1 MKMITNT
8 RKLMAAVMLSVC
20 TLTANGQNNEI
31 KSDRIASLQ
40 VVAGD
45 DWLSPPVMI
54 LGGDEPITIS
64 FDDMTHEYHR
74 YAYRIEHCEAD
85 WTTSDALFTSD
96 YCEGFTDG
104 NTIDDVRKSLN
115 TNVLYTHYRLSIPNE
130 RCNIK
135 MSGNYRVTIYDDN
148 TSEEVATACFMV
160 AEQRAGIQLEATTNT
175 DIDTNGA
182 HQQIGMKIN
191 YAGLKVNNP
200 GQEIKTVVM
209 QNGRWDNA
217 VVNAE
222 PQYIMPDGL
231 QWTHNRQLIFDGGNE
246 YRKFETL
253 DVSHTTMGLESV
265 KWDGRDY
272 HAYVWTDEPRNSY
285 VYDEDA
291 NGAFYIRNCDN
302 IENDCMSEYV
312 YVHFALKTATTDNDI
327 FINGVWTN
335 GSLTP
340 EYRMSY
346 NPESGLY
353 ENVIMLKQGYYSYQY
368 LIRTDDGSLKPLQSE
383 GNFCYT
389 ENKYQCLVYYRAA
402 GDRTDRLVG
411 YRQIVIN

>member
-1 MKMITNT
+1 MIN
-8 RKLMAAVMLSVC
+8 KISNALSVLLLSFC
-20 TLTANGQNNEI
+20 TLTAGAQRNEI
-31 KSDRIASLQ
+31 KSDRIATLQ

-45 DWLSPPVMI
+45 DWLSPPVI
-54 LGGDEPITIS
+54 TLGGEDAITIS

-96 YCEGFTDG
+96 YCEGFNDG
-104 NTIDDVRKSLN
+104 NTIEDVKNSIN
-115 TNVLYTHYRLSIPNE
+115 TNILYTHYRLKIPNE

-160 AEQRAGIQLEATTNT
+160 VDQRVGLQLEATTNT
-175 DIDTNGA
+175 DIDTNGS
-182 HQQIGMKIN
+182 HQQIEMKIN

-200 GQEIKTVVM
+200 RLEIKTVVM

-217 VVNAE
+217 VINAE
-222 PQYIMPDGL
+222 PQYIMADGL
-231 QWTHNRQLIFDGGNE
+231 QWTHNKQLIFNGGNE

-253 DVSHTTMGLESV
+253 DVSHATMGLESV
-265 KWDGRDY
+265 KWDGKDY

-291 NGAFYIRNCDN
+291 DGAFYVRNSDN
-302 IENDCMSEYV
+302 IENDYISEYV
-312 YVHFALKTATTDNDI
+312 YVHFALKTPPTDNDI
-327 FINGVWTN
+327 YINGVWTN
-335 GSLTP
+335 DQFLP
-340 EYRMSY
+340 KYRMIY
-346 NPESGLY
+346 NPQNGLY
-353 ENVIMLKQGYYSYQY
+353 ENVLLLKQGYYSYNY
-368 LIRTDDGSLKPLQSE
+368 LVKNEDGCFSPLQSE

-389 ENKYQCLVYYRAA
+389 ENKYQCLVYYKAA
-402 GDRTDRLVG
+402 GDRTDTLVG
-411 YRQIVIN
+411 YQQIRIN

>member
-1 MKMITNT
+1 MIN
-8 RKLMAAVMLSVC
+8 KISNALSVLLLSFC
-20 TLTANGQNNEI
+20 TLTAGAQRNEI
-31 KSDRIASLQ
+31 KSDRIATLQ

-45 DWLSPPVMI
+45 DWLSPPVI
-54 LGGDEPITIS
+54 TLGGEDAITIS

-96 YCEGFTDG
+96 YCEGFNDG
-104 NTIDDVRKSLN
+104 NTIEDVKNSTN
-115 TNVLYTHYRLSIPNE
+115 TNILYTHYRLKIPNE

-160 AEQRAGIQLEATTNT
+160 VDQRVGLQLEATTNT
-175 DIDTNGA
+175 DIDTNGS
-182 HQQIGMKIN
+182 HQQIEMKIN

-200 GQEIKTVVM
+200 RLEIKTVVM

-217 VVNAE
+217 VINAE
-222 PQYIMPDGL
+222 PQYIMADGL
-231 QWTHNRQLIFDGGNE
+231 QWTHNKQLIFNGGNE

-253 DVSHTTMGLESV
+253 DVSHATMGLESV
-265 KWDGRDY
+265 KWDGKDY

-291 NGAFYIRNCDN
+291 DGAFYVRNSDN
-302 IENDCMSEYV
+302 IENDYISEYV
-312 YVHFALKTATTDNDI
+312 YVHFALKTPPTDNDDI
-327 FINGVWTN
+327 YINGVWTN
-335 GSLTP
+335 DQFLP
-340 EYRMSY
+340 KYRMIY
-346 NPESGLY
+346 NPQNGLY
-353 ENVIMLKQGYYSYQY
+353 ENVLLLKQGYYSYNY
-368 LIRTDDGSLKPLQSE
+368 LVKNEDGCFSPLQSE

-389 ENKYQCLVYYRAA
+389 ENKYQCLVYYKAA
-402 GDRTDRLVG
+402 GDRTDTLVG
-411 YRQIVIN
+411 YQQIRIN

>member
-1 MKMITNT
+1 MIN
-8 RKLMAAVMLSVC
+8 KICKALSIMLLSFC
-20 TLTANGQNNEI
+20 TLTAGAQRNEI
-31 KSDRIASLQ
+31 KSDRIATLQ

-45 DWLSPPVMI
+45 DWLSPPVI
-54 LGGDEPITIS
+54 ALGGEEVITIS

-96 YCEGFTDG
+96 YCEGFNDG
-104 NTIDDVRKSLN
+104 NTIEDVKNSIN
-115 TNVLYTHYRLSIPNE
+115 TNILYTHYRLKIPNE

-148 TSEEVATACFMV
+148 TSEEVATVCFMV
-160 AEQRAGIQLEATTNT
+160 VDQRVGLQLGATTNT

-182 HQQIGMKIN
+182 HQQIEIKIN
-191 YAGLKVNNP
+191 YAGLRVNNP
-200 GQEIKTVVM
+200 RQEIKTVVM

-217 VVNAE
+217 VINAE
-222 PQYIMPDGL
+222 PQYIMADGL
-231 QWTHNRQLIFDGGNE
+231 QWTHNKQLIFNGGNE

-265 KWDGRDY
+265 KWDGKNY

-291 NGAFYIRNCDN
+291 NGAFYVRNSDN
-302 IENDCMSEYV
+302 IENDYISEYI
-312 YVHFALKTATTDNDI
+312 YVHFALRTSPTDNDI
-327 FINGVWTN
+327 YINGVWTN
-335 GSLTP
+335 DRFLP
-340 EYRMSY
+340 KYRMIY
-346 NPESGLY
+346 NPENGLY
-353 ENVIMLKQGYYSYQY
+353 ENVLLLKQGYYSYNY
-368 LIRTDDGSLKPLQSE
+368 LVKDEDGCFSPLQSE

-389 ENKYQCLVYYRAA
+389 ENKYQCLVYYKAA
-402 GDRTDRLVG
+402 GDRTDTLIG
-411 YRQIVIN
+411 YQQIKIN

>member
-1 MKMITNT
+1 MIN
-8 RKLMAAVMLSVC
+8 KISNALSVLLLSFC
-20 TLTANGQNNEI
+20 TLTAGAQRNEI
-31 KSDRIASLQ
+31 KSDRIATLQ

-45 DWLSPPVMI
+45 DWLSPPVI
-54 LGGDEPITIS
+54 TLGGEDAITIS

-96 YCEGFTDG
+96 YCEGFNDG
-104 NTIDDVRKSLN
+104 NTIEDVKNSTN
-115 TNVLYTHYRLSIPNE
+115 TNILYTHYRLKIPNE

-160 AEQRAGIQLEATTNT
+160 VDQRVGLQLEATTNT
-175 DIDTNGA
+175 NIDTNGS
-182 HQQIGMKIN
+182 HQQIEMKIN

-200 GQEIKTVVM
+200 RLEIKTVVM

-217 VVNAE
+217 VINAE
-222 PQYIMPDGL
+222 PQYIMADGL
-231 QWTHNRQLIFDGGNE
+231 QWTHNKQLIFNGGNE

-253 DVSHTTMGLESV
+253 DVSHATMGLESV
-265 KWDGRDY
+265 KWDGKDY

-291 NGAFYIRNCDN
+291 DGAFYVRNSDN
-302 IENDCMSEYV
+302 IENDYISEYV
-312 YVHFALKTATTDNDI
+312 YVHFALKTPPTDNDI
-327 FINGVWTN
+327 YINGVWTN
-335 GSLTP
+335 DQFLP
-340 EYRMSY
+340 KYRMIY
-346 NPESGLY
+346 NPQNGLY
-353 ENVIMLKQGYYSYQY
+353 ENVLLLKQGYYSYNY
-368 LIRTDDGSLKPLQSE
+368 LVKNEDGCFSPLQSE

-389 ENKYQCLVYYRAA
+389 ENKYQCLVYYKAA
-402 GDRTDRLVG
+402 GDRTDTLVG
-411 YRQIVIN
+411 YQQIRIN

>member
-1 MKMITNT
+1 MIN
-8 RKLMAAVMLSVC
+8 KICKALSIMLSFC
-20 TLTANGQNNEI
+20 TLTAGAQRNEI
-31 KSDRIASLQ
+31 KSERIATLQ

-45 DWLSPPVMI
+45 DWLSPPVI
-54 LGGDEPITIS
+54 TLGGEDAITIS

-96 YCEGFTDG
+96 YCEGFNDG
-104 NTIDDVRKSLN
+104 NTIEDVKNSTN
-115 TNVLYTHYRLSIPNE
+115 TNILYTHYRLKIPNE

-160 AEQRAGIQLEATTNT
+160 VDQRVGLQLEATTNT
-175 DIDTNGA
+175 DIDTNGS
-182 HQQIGMKIN
+182 HQQIEMKIN

-200 GQEIKTVVM
+200 RLEIKTVVM

-217 VVNAE
+217 VINAE
-222 PQYIMPDGL
+222 PQYIMADGL
-231 QWTHNRQLIFDGGNE
+231 QWTHNKQLIFNGGNE

-253 DVSHTTMGLESV
+253 DVSHATMGLESV
-265 KWDGRDY
+265 KWDGKDY

-291 NGAFYIRNCDN
+291 DGAFYVRNSDN
-302 IENDCMSEYV
+302 IENDYLSEYV
-312 YVHFALKTATTDNDI
+312 YVHFALKTPPTDNDI
-327 FINGVWTN
+327 YINGVWTN
-335 GSLTP
+335 DQFLP
-340 EYRMSY
+340 KYRMIY
-346 NPESGLY
+346 NPQNGLY
-353 ENVIMLKQGYYSYQY
+353 ENVLLLKQGYYSYNY
-368 LIRTDDGSLKPLQSE
+368 LVKNEDGCFSPLQSE

-389 ENKYQCLVYYRAA
+389 ENKYQCLVYYKAA
-402 GDRTDRLVG
+402 GDRTDTLVG
-411 YRQIVIN
+411 YQQIRIN

>member
-1 MKMITNT
+1 MINEIC
-8 RKLMAAVMLSVC
+8 KALSVLLLSFC
-20 TLTANGQNNEI
+20 TLTAGAQRNEI
-31 KSDRIASLQ
+31 KSDRIATLQ

-45 DWLSPPVMI
+45 DWLSPPVI
-54 LGGDEPITIS
+54 TLGGEEAITIS

-85 WTTSDALFTSD
+85 WTISDALFTSD
-96 YCEGFTDG
+96 YCEGFNDG
-104 NTIDDVRKSLN
+104 NTIENVKNSIN
-115 TNVLYTHYRLSIPNE
+115 TNILYTHYRLKIPNE

-160 AEQRAGIQLEATTNT
+160 VDQRVGLQLEATTNT

-182 HQQIGMKIN
+182 HQQIEMKIN

-200 GQEIKTVVM
+200 RQEIKTVVM

-217 VVNAE
+217 VINAE
-222 PQYIMPDGL
+222 PQYIMADGL
-231 QWTHNRQLIFDGGNE
+231 QWTHNKQLIFNGGNE

-253 DVSHTTMGLESV
+253 DVSHATMGLESV
-265 KWDGRDY
+265 KWDGKDY

-291 NGAFYIRNCDN
+291 NGAFYIRNSDN
-302 IENDCMSEYV
+302 IENDYISEYV
-312 YVHFALKTATTDNDI
+312 YVHFALKTPPTDNDI
-327 FINGVWTN
+327 YINGVWTN
-335 GSLTP
+335 DQFLP
-340 EYRMSY
+340 KYRMIY
-346 NPESGLY
+346 NPQNGLY
-353 ENVIMLKQGYYSYQY
+353 ENVLLLKQGYYSYNY
-368 LIRTDDGSLKPLQSE
+368 LVKNGDGSFSPLQSE

-389 ENKYQCLVYYRAA
+389 ENKYQCLVYYKAA
-402 GDRTDRLVG
+402 GDRTDTLVG
-411 YRQIVIN
+411 YRQIRIN

>member
-1 MKMITNT
+1 MIN
-8 RKLMAAVMLSVC
+8 KISNALSVLLLSFC
-20 TLTANGQNNEI
+20 TLTAGAQRNEI
-31 KSDRIASLQ
+31 KSDRIATLQ

-45 DWLSPPVMI
+45 DWLSPPVI
-54 LGGDEPITIS
+54 TLGGEDAITIS

-96 YCEGFTDG
+96 YCEGFNDG
-104 NTIDDVRKSLN
+104 NTIEDVKNSTN
-115 TNVLYTHYRLSIPNE
+115 TNILYTHYRLKIPNE

-160 AEQRAGIQLEATTNT
+160 VDQRVGLQLGATTNT
-175 DIDTNGA
+175 DIDTNGS
-182 HQQIGMKIN
+182 HQQIEMKIN

-200 GQEIKTVVM
+200 RLEIKTVVM

-217 VVNAE
+217 VINAE
-222 PQYIMPDGL
+222 PQYIMADGL
-231 QWTHNRQLIFDGGNE
+231 QWTHNKQLIFNGGNE

-253 DVSHTTMGLESV
+253 DVSHATMGLESV
-265 KWDGRDY
+265 KWDGKDY

-291 NGAFYIRNCDN
+291 DGAFYVRNSDN
-302 IENDCMSEYV
+302 IENDYISEYV
-312 YVHFALKTATTDNDI
+312 YVHIALKTPPTDNDI
-327 FINGVWTN
+327 YINGVWTN
-335 GSLTP
+335 DQFLP
-340 EYRMSY
+340 KYRMIY
-346 NPESGLY
+346 NPQNGLY
-353 ENVIMLKQGYYSYQY
+353 ENVLLLKQGYYSYNY
-368 LIRTDDGSLKPLQSE
+368 LVKNEDGCFSPLQSE

-389 ENKYQCLVYYRAA
+389 ENKYQCLVYYKAA
-402 GDRTDRLVG
+402 GDRTDTLVG
-411 YRQIVIN
+411 YQQIRIN

>member
-1 MKMITNT
+1 MIN
-8 RKLMAAVMLSVC
+8 KISNALSVLLLSFC
-20 TLTANGQNNEI
+20 TLTASAQRNEI
-31 KSDRIASLQ
+31 KSDRIATLQ

-45 DWLSPPVMI
+45 DWLSPPVI
-54 LGGDEPITIS
+54 TLGGEDAITIS

-96 YCEGFTDG
+96 YCEGFNDG
-104 NTIDDVRKSLN
+104 NTIENVKNSIN
-115 TNVLYTHYRLSIPNE
+115 TNILYTHYRLKIPNE

-160 AEQRAGIQLEATTNT
+160 VDQRVGLQLGATTNT
-175 DIDTNGA
+175 DIDTNGS
-182 HQQIGMKIN
+182 HQQIEMKIN

-200 GQEIKTVVM
+200 RQEIKTVVM

-217 VVNAE
+217 VINAE
-222 PQYIMPDGL
+222 PQYIMADGL
-231 QWTHNRQLIFDGGNE
+231 QWTHNKQLIFNGGNE

-253 DVSHTTMGLESV
+253 DVSHATMGLESV
-265 KWDGRDY
+265 KWDGKDY

-291 NGAFYIRNCDN
+291 NGAFYVRNSDN
-302 IENDCMSEYV
+302 IENDYISEYV
-312 YVHFALKTATTDNDI
+312 YVHFALKTPPTDNDI
-327 FINGVWTN
+327 YINGVWTN
-335 GSLTP
+335 DQFLP
-340 EYRMSY
+340 KYRMIY
-346 NPESGLY
+346 NPQNGLY
-353 ENVIMLKQGYYSYQY
+353 ENVLLLKQGYYSYNY
-368 LIRTDDGSLKPLQSE
+368 LVKNGDGSFSPLQSE

-389 ENKYQCLVYYRAA
+389 ENKYQCLVYYKAA
-402 GDRTDRLVG
+402 GDRTDTLVG
-411 YRQIVIN
+411 YRQIRIN

>member
-1 MKMITNT
+1 MIN
-8 RKLMAAVMLSVC
+8 KISNALSVLLLSFC
-20 TLTANGQNNEI
+20 TLTAGAQRNEI
-31 KSDRIASLQ
+31 KSDRIATLQ

-45 DWLSPPVMI
+45 DWLSPPVI
-54 LGGDEPITIS
+54 TLGGEDAITIS

-96 YCEGFTDG
+96 YCEGFNDG
-104 NTIDDVRKSLN
+104 NTIEDVKNSTN
-115 TNVLYTHYRLSIPNE
+115 TNILYTHYRLKIPNE

-160 AEQRAGIQLEATTNT
+160 VDQRVGLQLEATTNT
-175 DIDTNGA
+175 DIDTNGS
-182 HQQIGMKIN
+182 HQQIEMKIN

-200 GQEIKTVVM
+200 RLEIKTVVM

-217 VVNAE
+217 VINAE
-222 PQYIMPDGL
+222 PQYIMADGL
-231 QWTHNRQLIFDGGNE
+231 QWTHNKQLIFNGGNE

-253 DVSHTTMGLESV
+253 DVSHATMGLESV
-265 KWDGRDY
+265 KWDGKDY

-291 NGAFYIRNCDN
+291 DGAFYVRNSDN
-302 IENDCMSEYV
+302 IENDYISEYV
-312 YVHFALKTATTDNDI
+312 YVHIALKTPPTDNDI
-327 FINGVWTN
+327 YINGVWTN
-335 GSLTP
+335 DQFLP
-340 EYRMSY
+340 KYRMIY
-346 NPESGLY
+346 NPQNGLY
-353 ENVIMLKQGYYSYQY
+353 ENVLLLKQGYYSYNY
-368 LIRTDDGSLKPLQSE
+368 LVKNEDGCFSPLQSE

-389 ENKYQCLVYYRAA
+389 ENKYQCLVYYKAA
-402 GDRTDRLVG
+402 GDRTDTLVG
-411 YRQIVIN
+411 YQQIRIN

>member
-1 MKMITNT
+1 MIN
-8 RKLMAAVMLSVC
+8 KICKALSIMLSFC
-20 TLTANGQNNEI
+20 TLTAGAQRNEI
-31 KSDRIASLQ
+31 KSDRIATLQ

-45 DWLSPPVMI
+45 DWLSPPVI
-54 LGGDEPITIS
+54 TLGGEDAITIS

-96 YCEGFTDG
+96 YCEGFNDG
-104 NTIDDVRKSLN
+104 NTIEDVKNSTN
-115 TNVLYTHYRLSIPNE
+115 TNILYTHYRLKIPNE

-160 AEQRAGIQLEATTNT
+160 VDQRVGLQLEATTNT
-175 DIDTNGA
+175 DIDTNGS
-182 HQQIGMKIN
+182 HQQIEMKIN

-200 GQEIKTVVM
+200 RLEIKTVVM

-217 VVNAE
+217 VINAE
-222 PQYIMPDGL
+222 PQYIMADGL
-231 QWTHNRQLIFDGGNE
+231 QWTHNKQLIFNGGNE

-253 DVSHTTMGLESV
+253 DVSHATMGLESV
-265 KWDGRDY
+265 KWDGKDY

-291 NGAFYIRNCDN
+291 DGAFYVRNSDN
-302 IENDCMSEYV
+302 IENDYISEYV
-312 YVHFALKTATTDNDI
+312 YVHFALKTPPTDNDI
-327 FINGVWTN
+327 YINGVWTN
-335 GSLTP
+335 DQFLP
-340 EYRMSY
+340 KYRMIY
-346 NPESGLY
+346 NPQNGLY
-353 ENVIMLKQGYYSYQY
+353 ENVLLLKQGYYSYNY
-368 LIRTDDGSLKPLQSE
+368 LVKNEDGCFSPLQSE

-389 ENKYQCLVYYRAA
+389 ENKYQCLVYYKAA
-402 GDRTDRLVG
+402 GDRTDTLVG
-411 YRQIVIN
+411 YQQIRIN

>member
-1 MKMITNT
+1 MIN
-8 RKLMAAVMLSVC
+8 KISNVLSVLLLSFC
-20 TLTANGQNNEI
+20 TLTAGAQRNEI
-31 KSDRIASLQ
+31 KSDRIATLQ

-45 DWLSPPVMI
+45 DWLSPPVI
-54 LGGDEPITIS
+54 TLGGEDAITIS

-96 YCEGFTDG
+96 YCEGFNDG
-104 NTIDDVRKSLN
+104 NTIEDVKNSTN
-115 TNVLYTHYRLSIPNE
+115 TNILYTHYRLKIPNE

-160 AEQRAGIQLEATTNT
+160 VDQRVGLQLEATTNT
-175 DIDTNGA
+175 DIDTNVA
-182 HQQIGMKIN
+182 HQQIEMKIN

-200 GQEIKTVVM
+200 RQEIKTVVM

-217 VVNAE
+217 VINAE
-222 PQYIMPDGL
+222 PQYIMADGL
-231 QWTHNRQLIFDGGNE
+231 QWTHNKQLIFNGGNE

-253 DVSHTTMGLESV
+253 DVSHATMGLESV
-265 KWDGRDY
+265 KWDGKDY

-291 NGAFYIRNCDN
+291 NGAFYVRNSDN
-302 IENDCMSEYV
+302 IENDYISEYV
-312 YVHFALKTATTDNDI
+312 YVHFALKTPPTDNDI
-327 FINGVWTN
+327 YINGVWTN
-335 GSLTP
+335 DQFLP
-340 EYRMSY
+340 KYRMIY
-346 NPESGLY
+346 NPQNGLY
-353 ENVIMLKQGYYSYQY
+353 ENVLLLKQGYYSYNY
-368 LIRTDDGSLKPLQSE
+368 LVKNGDGSFSPLQSE

-389 ENKYQCLVYYRAA
+389 ENKYQCMVYYKAA
-402 GDRTDRLVG
+402 GDRTDTLVG
-411 YRQIVIN
+411 YRQIRIN